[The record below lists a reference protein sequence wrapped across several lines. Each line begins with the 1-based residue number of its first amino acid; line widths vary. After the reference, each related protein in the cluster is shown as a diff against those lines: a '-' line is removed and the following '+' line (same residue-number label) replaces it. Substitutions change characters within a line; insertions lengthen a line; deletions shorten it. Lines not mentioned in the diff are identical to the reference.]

1 MTETDERSFQDKFTE
16 AAMKFGAQIHLR
28 SLRDAFA
35 IMMPLF
41 ILAGLAVLI
50 NSVIFPRILSETA
63 QETASYWAISIANAT
78 LNVSGLILCG
88 LIGYTLSRNKGYK
101 SPFTCVMVA
110 IAALIV
116 MMPQTLNVQGIEGNE
131 FQAAGYLSYGNLGT
145 SSMFAGIIIGLLST
159 ELYLKLSSV
168 EKLKVRIG
176 GDVPPQVNETFNNM
190 IPVML
195 TIVIFSVVSFLLNT
209 LFATDLITLIT
220 TSIQEPL
227 RKINTSLLGTV
238 ILYSLGNLL
247 FTFGIHQTVIYGT
260 ILEPLLLVN
269 MNDNMVAAATGKEIP
284 YIINSTFVPT
294 FGMLGGSGSTICL
307 LIALFLFYRNNDQ
320 YKELSKLAI
329 APSIFNINEPVIFG
343 FPIVFNL
350 PMIIPF
356 VLTPAI
362 GLIIAYFAT
371 SIGFMNKCTVLVPWT
386 TPPFLNGFFSTGG
399 DWRAII
405 VQLITIIL
413 GVILYLPFIK
423 ISERVTKKQAELE
436 EQKVLA
442 KQE

>member
-1 MTETDERSFQDKFTE
+1 MTESNERSFQDRFTE
-16 AAMKFGAQIHLR
+16 AAMKFGAEVHLR
-28 SLRDAFA
+28 SLRDAFS

-50 NSVIFPRILSETA
+50 NSVIFPKILSESSL
-63 QETASYWAISIANAT
+63 ETAGYWANSIANAT

-88 LIGYTLSRNKGYK
+88 IIGYTLSRNKGYAN
-101 SPFTCVMVA
+101 PYTCVM
-110 IAALIV
+110 IALASLVV
-116 MMPQTLNVQGIEGNE
+116 MMPQTLNIVATNE
-131 FQAAGYLSYGNLGT
+131 MEFEATGYLSFENLGT
-145 SSMFAGIIIGLLST
+145 TSMFAGIIIGLLST
-159 ELYLKLSSV
+159 ELYLKLSEV
-168 EKLKVRIG
+168 EKLKVNIG
-176 GDVPPQVNETFNNM
+176 GDVPPQVNASFNNM
-190 IPVML
+190 IPAML
-195 TIVIFSVVSFLLNT
+195 TIVIFSLVSFLLNF
-209 LFATDLITLIT
+209 LFGTDLITLIT

-269 MNDNMVAAATGKEIP
+269 MNENMAAAAAGKEIP

-307 LIALFLFYRNNDQ
+307 LIALFLFYRNNEQ

-329 APSIFNINEPVIFG
+329 APGIFNINEPVIFG

-371 SIGFMNKCTVLVPWT
+371 SIGFMNRCTVLVPWT
-386 TPPFLNGFFSTGG
+386 TPPLLNGFLATGG
-399 DWRAII
+399 DKRAII
-405 VQLITIIL
+405 VQLLIIIL
-413 GVILYLPFIK
+413 GVMLYIPFIK
-423 ISERVTKKQAELE
+423 VSERVTKRQAEAQSSSE
-436 EQKVLA
+436 I
-442 KQE
+442 

>member
-1 MTETDERSFQDKFTE
+1 MTESNERSFQDRFTE
-16 AAMKFGAQIHLR
+16 AAMKFGAEVHLR
-28 SLRDAFA
+28 SLRDAFS

-50 NSVIFPRILSETA
+50 NSVIFPKILSESSL
-63 QETASYWAISIANAT
+63 ETAGYWANSIANGT

-88 LIGYTLSRNKGYK
+88 IIGYTLSRNKGYVN
-101 SPFTCVMVA
+101 PYTCVMISLASLV
-110 IAALIV
+110 V
-116 MMPQTLNVQGIEGNE
+116 MMPQTINIVATNE
-131 FQAAGYLSYGNLGT
+131 MEVEATGYLSFGNLGT
-145 SSMFAGIIIGLLST
+145 TSMFAGIIVGLLST
-159 ELYLKLSSV
+159 ELYLKLSEV
-168 EKLKVRIG
+168 EKLKVNIG
-176 GDVPPQVNETFNNM
+176 GDVPPQVNASFNNM
-190 IPVML
+190 IPAML
-195 TIVIFSVVSFLLNT
+195 TIVIFSLVSFLLNF
-209 LFATDLITLIT
+209 LFGTDLITLIT

-269 MNDNMVAAATGKEIP
+269 MNENMAAAAASKEIP

-307 LIALFLFYRNNDQ
+307 LIALFLFYRSNEQ

-329 APSIFNINEPVIFG
+329 APGIFNINEPVIFG

-356 VLTPAI
+356 VFTPAI
-362 GLIIAYFAT
+362 GLVIAYFAT
-371 SIGFMNKCTVLVPWT
+371 SIGFMNRCTVLVPWT
-386 TPPFLNGFFSTGG
+386 TPPLLNGFLATGG

-413 GVILYLPFIK
+413 GVMLYIPFIK
-423 ISERVTKKQAELE
+423 ISERVTKRQAEA
-436 EQKVLA
+436 QSA
-442 KQE
+442 S

>member
-1 MTETDERSFQDKFTE
+1 MTETSKRSFQDRFTE

-50 NSVIFPRILSETA
+50 NSVIFPKILSESAQATA
-63 QETASYWAISIANAT
+63 AYWATSIANAT
-78 LNVSGLILCG
+78 LNMSGLILCG
-88 LIGYTLSRNKGYK
+88 LIGYTLSRNKAYK

-116 MMPQTLNVQGIEGNE
+116 MMPQTLNIQGIEGNE
-131 FQAAGYLSYGNLGT
+131 FQATGYLSYGNLGT
-145 SSMFAGIIIGLLST
+145 TSMFAGIIIGLLST

-176 GDVPPQVNETFNNM
+176 GDVPPQVNDTFNNM

-195 TIVIFSVVSFLLNT
+195 TIVIFSIVSFLLNT
-209 LFATDLITLIT
+209 VFATDLISLIT

-269 MNDNMVAAATGKEIP
+269 MNENMAAAAVGQEIP
-284 YIINSTFVPT
+284 HIINLSFVPT
-294 FGMLGGSGSTICL
+294 FGLIGGSGSTICL
-307 LIALFLFYRNNDQ
+307 LIALFLVYRHNEQ
-320 YKELSKLAI
+320 YMELGKLAI

-356 VLTPAI
+356 VLTPTI
-362 GLIIAYFAT
+362 GIIIAYFAT
-371 SIGFMNKCTVLVPWT
+371 TLGFINKCSVLVPWT
-386 TPPFLNGFFSTGG
+386 TPPLLNSFLATGG
-399 DWRAII
+399 DFRAVI
-405 VQLITIIL
+405 VQLIIIVI
-413 GVILYLPFIK
+413 GVLLYIPFIR
-423 ISERVTKKQAELE
+423 ISERVTKKQAEIE
-436 EQKVLA
+436 DK
-442 KQE
+442 KS